1 MTRRLGL
8 LLLELVV
15 PASIL
20 VAFGLWSAQAGN
32 FFFPPLTEI
41 ARVFGDTWIFD
52 RVGSDVV
59 PSLLRLLAGYG
70 LAVVLGVGLGTAL
83 GLSRTARTA
92 ADPVVQ
98 FLRALPAPAV
108 IPFALLVLGTGDDA
122 KVFVIVLG
130 TIWPI
135 LLNTVDGVRGV
146 EQEQLD
152 VARSYQIPPMARL
165 RHIVLP
171 AASPRIFAGMRT
183 SLAIGIVLMVVS
195 EMVAS
200 RNGIGY
206 FTLQAQRSFAIPE
219 MWSGIVLLGLLGFAL
234 NWVFLRIE
242 DRVLFWHRGARGL
255 PGGPDQRGPGKD
267 GPGKDASRAAGASE
281 PAADA
286 TASEVSRA

>member
-1 MTRRLGL
+1 MTRRAGL
-8 LLLELVV
+8 LLLELAV
-15 PASIL
+15 PVSIL
-20 VAFGLWSAQAGN
+20 VVFGLWSARAGN

-41 ARVFGDTWIFD
+41 FRVFADTWVFD
-52 RVGSDVV
+52 RVGSDLV

-70 LAVVLGVGLGTAL
+70 LSVVLGVGLGTLL

-92 ADPVVQ
+92 ADPVIQ

-108 IPFALLVLGTGDDA
+108 IPFALLVFGTGDDA
-122 KVFVIVLG
+122 KVFVIILG
-130 TIWPI
+130 TTWPI

-152 VARSYQIPPMARL
+152 MARSYQIPAMARL

-183 SLAIGIVLMVVS
+183 SLAIAIVLMVVS

-206 FTLQAQRSFAIPE
+206 FTLQSQRSFAIPE
-219 MWSGIVLLGLLGFAL
+219 MWSGIVLLGVLGFAL

-242 DRVLFWHRGARGL
+242 GRVLFWHRGAKGL
-255 PGGPDQRGPGKD
+255 PSGPGK
-267 GPGKDASRAAGASE
+267 GGSPSRKAAGSP
-281 PAADA
+281 PAAAGA
-286 TASEVSRA
+286 TASEGTRA